1 MLVFFVGFLFLL
13 VVSTG
18 IIAGCSSQLQQE
30 NQISVEQKR
39 QEFTIA
45 GSGSNIAVTKKL
57 LGAFKEKQKMNIEIP
72 DSIGSGGAISGVAKG
87 SVDLGLTSRA
97 LTEAEKAGGLK
108 EIPYA
113 RSGLIVAVG
122 SAVPDHNVSYE
133 DLVGIYQGNKTIWS
147 NGMPIIVFV
156 MYEKDSTNE
165 VLMREIPGFK
175 EVLLD
180 SLRNNRW
187 QVFYNQQAQEQALA
201 KTPNAIAFINMPAA
215 VEGIKVLHVNGVMP
229 SRENVLNGS
238 YKLYKTLNYVHRE
251 PIDPQMSAFIDFTFS
266 QRGKEILIDNECI
279 PLNK

>member
-18 IIAGCSSQLQQE
+18 IIAGCSSQTQQE

-97 LTEAEKAGGLK
+97 LTQAEKAGGLK

-266 QRGKEILIDNECI
+266 QRGKKILIDNECI